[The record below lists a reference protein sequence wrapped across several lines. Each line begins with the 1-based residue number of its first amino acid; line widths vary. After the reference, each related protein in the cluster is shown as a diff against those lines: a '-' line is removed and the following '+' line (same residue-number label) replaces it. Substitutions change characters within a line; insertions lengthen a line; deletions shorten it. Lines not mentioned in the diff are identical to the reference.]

1 MQLERIAKT
10 LGYTGLIP
18 FIVFSA
24 GTWMTL
30 PLMENAHTA
39 LMTYAAIILSF
50 MGAIHWGLA
59 MSQNSSHAN
68 FQLAASVVPALLGWL
83 ALLIPMLY
91 GYGLLA
97 LSFVVLYFADK
108 LAGDQGLVP
117 SWYLPMRVKLTTVVV
132 LCLVIAALSV
142 YVF

>member
-1 MQLERIAKT
+1 MQLEQLAKT
-10 LGYTGLIP
+10 LGYAGLVP
-18 FIVFSA
+18 FVVFSA

-30 PLMENAHTA
+30 PVLEDAHTV
-39 LMTYAAIILSF
+39 LMAYAAIILSF

-59 MSQNSSHAN
+59 MSQNSGHAN
-68 FQLAASVVPALLGWL
+68 MQLGASVVPALVGWL

-91 GYGLLA
+91 GYVLLA
-97 LSFVVLYFADK
+97 LSFIVLCIADK
-108 LAGDQGLVP
+108 LASDHGLVS

-132 LCLVIAALSV
+132 ACLMIAALSV